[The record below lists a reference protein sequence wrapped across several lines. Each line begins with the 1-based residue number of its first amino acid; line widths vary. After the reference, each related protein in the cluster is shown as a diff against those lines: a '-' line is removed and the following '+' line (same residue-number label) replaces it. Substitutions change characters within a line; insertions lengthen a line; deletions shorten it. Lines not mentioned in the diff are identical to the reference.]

1 MPDAL
6 VFPATQYVADGQSM
20 TYRVR
25 WTKLSDTSYEVWSE
39 MQAKDGWTTMFKL
52 TMKQSS

>member
-1 MPDAL
+1 
-6 VFPATQYVADGQSM
+6 M

-25 WTKLSDTSYEVWSE
+25 WTRLSGTSYEAWSE
-39 MQAKDGWTTMFKL
+39 MQVKDDWTTMFKL